1 MRVKFS
7 GNFHVL
13 VCAPKRSD
21 SAQAIRQG
29 DVMSSNRLV
38 LLAVLAALAILP
50 SCSTSNGTT
59 APVAPPSG
67 GFSNSNLNG
76 TYVFSVSGTDTN
88 NAPYAMVGSFTA
100 NGSGGITGGTLDLN
114 DEAFP
119 SSSPAISPVANSP
132 ISSSSSYSV
141 GVDGRGQV
149 KLNTSTPFPSPIVLD
164 FVLQDNSHG
173 LVTEFDTSASGSGS
187 LDLQSS
193 GTTLNGSYAFIF
205 SGAYGSSLV
214 STVGNFTLGGSE
226 GAVTGLEDFN
236 SEGVPYPEEA
246 LSGTVVAGPSS
257 TPATQL
263 VAASTTFAITYDVY
277 PIDAS
282 HLKFIEMDSNGTLSG
297 DAYSQSSAT
306 VPTGTLAFTLMGLSS
321 SQVVAAGGFMV
332 TDGSGNITN
341 VSTADVNNTGSV
353 PASFVTFSG
362 TYAPVSSG
370 RSTLNLTSFV
380 AGTNYAA
387 YPSSGGLL
395 LLDIDVGGIMM
406 SGAALQQSSAAS
418 GLAVSQGYALNLSGT
433 NLGGATGSPVEV
445 DDIAEFA
452 TAASGMNLTGVTDE
466 NFAPGGTPN
475 LGLALTGNYSA
486 PDSNGRGTLA
496 ATAGNSTNGTLNG
509 GFGITYYTV
518 DGTVFPFIETD
529 SGQVTAGVFLKQSSG
544 SSSAAAARSH
554 FFVMPRLV
562 RPGAARKR
570 N

>member
-1 MRVKFS
+1 
-7 GNFHVL
+7 
-13 VCAPKRSD
+13 
-21 SAQAIRQG
+21 
-29 DVMSSNRLV
+29 MSSNRLV
-38 LLAVLAALAILP
+38 LPAVLAALAILP
-50 SCSTSNGTT
+50 SCGSSNGVTN
-59 APVAPPSG
+59 PVAPPSG
-67 GFSNSNLNG
+67 GFSNSSLNG

-88 NAPYAMVGSFTA
+88 GAPYAMVGSFTA
-100 NGSGGITGGTLDLN
+100 NGSGVITGGTLDLN
-114 DEAFP
+114 DAAFP

-132 ISSSSSYSV
+132 ISGSSYSV
-141 GVDGRGQV
+141 GVDGRGEA
-149 KLNTSTPFPSPIVLD
+149 KLNTSTPFTSPIVLD
-164 FVLQDNSHG
+164 FVLQDSSHG

-205 SGAYGSSLV
+205 SGAFGSSSV
-214 STVGNFTLGGSE
+214 STVGNFTVPSGG

-236 SEGVPYPEEA
+236 SEGIPYPGEA

-263 VAASTTFAITYDVY
+263 VAASTAFAITYDVY

-297 DAYSQSSAT
+297 DAYSQTSTT
-306 VPTGTLAFTLMGLSS
+306 VPTGTLAFTLMGFTS

-332 TDGSGNITN
+332 TDGEGNITN
-341 VSTADVNNTGSV
+341 ASTADVNNTGS
-353 PASFVTFSG
+353 PSASFVTFSG
-362 TYAPVSSG
+362 TYAAAPASSG
-370 RSTLNLTSFV
+370 RSTLNLSSFV

-406 SGAALQQSSAAS
+406 SGAALPQSSTAN
-418 GLAVSQGYALNLSGT
+418 LAVSQGYALNLSGT
-433 NLGGATGSPVEV
+433 NLGGATGSSVEV

-452 TAASGMNLTGVTDE
+452 TAASGANLTGVTDE
-466 NFAPGGTPN
+466 NYAPEGTPN
-475 LGLALTGNYSA
+475 YGVALSGNYTA

-496 ATAGNSTNGTLNG
+496 ATAGNNSNSTLNG

-518 DGTVFPFIETD
+518 DGSVFPFIETD
-529 SGQVTAGVFLKQSSG
+529 SGQVSVGVFLKQNSG
-544 SSSAAAARSH
+544 SSSAAARSH